1 MEAFVAGVFLFA
13 WSLGRLKYL
22 NPELFNSG
30 SLIVNFGSDAGLDG
44 MELQAGYAAAKE
56 AIRCVVTLI
65 REY

>member
-1 MEAFVAGVFLFA
+1 
-13 WSLGRLKYL
+13 
-22 NPELFNSG
+22 LFNSG